1 MGVRIRQLVAED
13 RPAIREMLEACGAFS
28 EEEVQVALE
37 VLDAGVAGGL
47 DGDYPLFA
55 AEVEGAAR
63 GYVCIGMTPLTRGT
77 WHLYWICV
85 HPSVGAQGVGRKL
98 QAHAEDFVRSR
109 GGERLVLETSG
120 RADYA
125 RARRFYE
132 RAGYRVVGRITDFYK
147 PGDDCVFYCKSL
159 IDTAAE
165 RIATGLSPGKGR
177 GLFAHR
183 SISRGELIEEAPVV
197 VVPAAE
203 VEHLDRTTLENYYFE
218 WGEDGRDAALLLGS
232 CSLCNHSYQPNAV
245 FELQP
250 ERQTIGFVALRDIQ
264 PGEEITTNYNGAPED
279 SKPLWF
285 DTQA

>member
-1 MGVRIRQLVAED
+1 
-13 RPAIREMLEACGAFS
+13 
-28 EEEVQVALE
+28 
-37 VLDAGVAGGL
+37 
-47 DGDYPLFA
+47 
-55 AEVEGAAR
+55 
-63 GYVCIGMTPLTRGT
+63 
-77 WHLYWICV
+77 
-85 HPSVGAQGVGRKL
+85 
-98 QAHAEDFVRSR
+98 
-109 GGERLVLETSG
+109 VLETSG

-132 RAGYRVVGRITDFYK
+132 RAGYRTVGRITDFYK
-147 PGDDCVFYCKSL
+147 PGDDCVFYCESL
-159 IDTAAE
+159 IDTAE
-165 RIATGLSPGKGR
+165 GRTATGPSPGKGR

-183 SISRGELIEEAPVV
+183 SIARGELIEEAPVV